1 MKILLI
7 FLFSF
12 SIFAHEY
19 QFENIIALDNFD
31 YESVI
36 YEDDKKVIL
45 IMNNGNCF
53 GNNRSCYRYE
63 KKINALAPQ
72 IKARG
77 FEIYNLDVSFHPSH
91 QRYNIQ
97 KLPAVLFIQNGSL
110 LKILEPNTCNI
121 YERHP
126 DCRMRNLTW
135 VNYLLQETLDTITQF
150 L

>member
-1 MKILLI
+1 MKVLLA

-12 SIFAHEY
+12 SLFANEY
-19 QFENIIALDNFD
+19 VFENITALDNFD
-31 YESVI
+31 YESVVF
-36 YEDDKKVIL
+36 EDDKKVIL
-45 IMNNGNCF
+45 IMNYGNCM
-53 GNNRSCYRYE
+53 GSSRSCYSYE
-63 KKINALAPQ
+63 KKIDYLAPQ

-77 FEIYNLDVSFHPSH
+77 FEIYNLDVSFHLSH

-110 LKILEPNTCNI
+110 VTILEPNTCNI

-135 VNYLLQETLDTITQF
+135 VNYLLQETIDTIDQF